1 MSFDFLIKQREQRLR
16 GILRVS
22 PCENIAPH
30 DVNTCT
36 ACCAVAAERFL
47 VSAVEADFQRQ
58 VAAKSAEM
66 TPVQVS
72 DAFVEV
78 AKLHQYR
85 YYRSHLSYERCRRE
99 QEKSLSQ
106 LASAYL
112 RLGINVNEVK
122 PNEICQ

>member
-30 DVNTCT
+30 DANTCT

-58 VAAKSAEM
+58 VSAGLKKSPPHTSDPFPGTNRLAELHERL
-66 TPVQVS
+66 S
-72 DAFVEV
+72 KFVP
-78 AKLHQYR
+78 KDGPSTQTTIDYL
-85 YYRSHLSYERCRRE
+85 
-99 QEKSLSQ
+99 EK
-106 LASAYL
+106 
-112 RLGINVNEVK
+112 
-122 PNEICQ
+122 

>member
-1 MSFDFLIKQREQRLR
+1 MGVAGALIGAIATDCLNAGVPANVVDHLSAFLLR
-16 GILRVS
+16 SSYFHSYVK
-22 PCENIAPH
+22 A
-30 DVNTCT
+30 
-36 ACCAVAAERFL
+36 
-47 VSAVEADFQRQ
+47 